1 MSTLKF
7 VSTVRPPATADADP
21 LGLWFIFRGYDL
33 LVQTAEQ
40 TLIPRFSSATELNLR
55 LCRELYLG
63 YLTAEES
70 NSPIVHCYVAEVE
83 AETEPP
89 SGMAD
94 MSFEGLRGLYGRLD
108 DQSFWLAARAV
119 QIVDWDRTHQFCG
132 RCATP
137 THHQPEERAKKC
149 PNCGL
154 TSYPRLAPAII
165 VRVERVGEDGRRQ
178 ILLARNQ
185 RFRRG
190 FYSVLAGFV
199 EPGETLEE
207 CVQREIYEE
216 TSILVNNI
224 RYFGS
229 QPWPFPHSLMIAF
242 VADYAEGEIEVD
254 GVELDEAYWFS
265 ADNLP
270 NIPPPISISRQL
282 IDAFV
287 TENTH

>member
-1 MSTLKF
+1 MNVLKF
-7 VSTVRPPATADADP
+7 VSTTRPPAIPNVAP
-21 LGLWFIFRGYDL
+21 LSLWFIFRGYDL
-33 LVQTAEQ
+33 LVQANEQ
-40 TLIPRFSSATELNLR
+40 TQTSVLRFASAAELGLP

-63 YLTAEES
+63 YLTAEDS
-70 NSPIVHCYVAEVE
+70 NTPIVHCYVAEVE
-83 AETEPP
+83 VETEPP
-89 SGMAD
+89 PGMA
-94 MSFEGLRGLYGRLD
+94 FEGLRGLYGRLD

-165 VRVERVGEDGRRQ
+165 VRVERTAPDGRRQ
-178 ILLARNQ
+178 ILLARNH
-185 RFRRG
+185 RFRPG
-190 FYSVLAGFV
+190 YYSVLAGFV

-216 TSILVNNI
+216 TSILVHNI

-242 VADYAEGEIEVD
+242 VADYAGGAIQVD
-254 GVELDEAYWFS
+254 GVELDEAGWFS

-270 NIPPPISISRQL
+270 HIPPPISVSRQL
-282 IDAFV
+282 IDAFIA
-287 TENTH
+287 ENTP